1 MVAVLFSFFT
11 IKTCCLQVTIG
22 IWADPDIGIR
32 RGDCKFVNSL
42 NRFLI
47 CYFFA
52 FFVIVSEFFSRDTS
66 HESGLFIG
74 DKPELC
80 LFEEFLSTHYL
91 DYTHS
96 RDSCNKTIAISFLAT
111 FDRKSS
117 KDSFYRV
124 LLLDKRTKNH
134 RQSLRVL
141 KIFPRLLKTP
151 DFAFQFSPQ
160 CGTLTRQIFL
170 THARI
175 DEENVCP

>member
-124 LLLDKRTKNH
+124 FFFGAKHKKTQKNTH
-134 RQSLRVL
+134 
-141 KIFPRLLKTP
+141 
-151 DFAFQFSPQ
+151 
-160 CGTLTRQIFL
+160 TLQKF
-170 THARI
+170 
-175 DEENVCP
+175 